1 MCEEYEDEKDNEIL
15 AELYRIREEFA
26 AEFNYDI
33 HAMVEYLAEQ
43 EKKHPERMANLPIV
57 RLKPDEPRAA

>member
-1 MCEEYEDEKDNEIL
+1 MCEEHEDEKDNEIL

-33 HAMVEYLAEQ
+33 HAIFEYLAEQ
-43 EKKHPERMANLPIV
+43 EKLHPERMANLPIAY
-57 RLKPDEPRAA
+57 REPEEPRAA

>member
-1 MCEEYEDEKDNEIL
+1 MCDEHEDEKDNEIL

-33 HAMVEYLAEQ
+33 HAMFEYLAEQ
-43 EKKHPERMANLPIV
+43 EKKHPERMANLPVV
-57 RLKPDEPRAA
+57 RRQPDEPRAA